1 LTPSLKL
8 RWERHTEIQTY
19 AFTRCLPDAETRRAV
34 LEAPFDADNVAMS
47 LVPKEWAREIPG
59 GVVCATHVAVMTD
72 EDRGDGSSGA
82 FWSRWSPYDRVD
94 VVNADP

>member
-1 LTPSLKL
+1 
-8 RWERHTEIQTY
+8 
-19 AFTRCLPDAETRRAV
+19 
-34 LEAPFDADNVAMS
+34 
-47 LVPKEWAREIPG
+47 
-59 GVVCATHVAVMTD
+59 VCATHVAVMTD